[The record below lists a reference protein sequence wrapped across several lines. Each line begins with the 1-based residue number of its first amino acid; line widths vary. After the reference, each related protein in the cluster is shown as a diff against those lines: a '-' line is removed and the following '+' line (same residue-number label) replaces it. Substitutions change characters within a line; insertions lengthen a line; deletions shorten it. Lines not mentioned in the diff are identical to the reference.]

1 MNRLIARGPNPFAP
15 IAKIKNSQLT
25 AGSPY
30 QALNSRVKPLLQ
42 EQDIVHAVE
51 ALRQRL
57 NGEVYQAHHFGRLE
71 EIQGDLI
78 DINVDIQRELE
89 KPHIASIVALFDPR
103 IIQPVNVIY
112 IKETGRYSAW
122 DGQQSSAVYAILFHF
137 GLISKKTKI
146 QCKVVD
152 DDLVVPGSD
161 LVGEA
166 VGNYG
171 FRRLNGNGRQDVDP
185 FFKHRSQVNGVRRY
199 HSTLREDRQS
209 EQIQCIMEQN
219 NMFPAPMADG
229 RAGRAK
235 PGMIT
240 YISGINKIAG
250 HDTDDQDFDIT
261 KGDLEFA
268 LGWHNRYFANEKGV
282 DGGIILAL
290 GRLHAASRGHAETKN
305 SSAEPE
311 VVLTEQFK
319 LELAN
324 IIRDRYL
331 NPAGFHSACK
341 ERLKNWQIK
350 NYIRPSWSDTCLT
363 PFLVMDYVEHGGTQP
378 VPMVSG
384 MNLYA
389 GV

>member
-1 MNRLIARGPNPFAP
+1 MNRLIVRGPNPFAP

-30 QALNSRVKPLLQ
+30 QALKSRAKPLLKDQ
-42 EQDIVHAVE
+42 EILDSVE
-51 ALRQRL
+51 SLRQRL
-57 NGEVYQAHHFGRLE
+57 EGEIYNPVHFGRLE
-71 EIQGDLI
+71 NIDFELI
-78 DINVDIQRELE
+78 DINIDIQRELE
-89 KPHIASIVALFDPR
+89 NPHVASIIRLFDPR

-122 DGQQSSAVYAILFHF
+122 DGQQSSAVFAILYHF
-137 GLISKKTKI
+137 GLIDKNTKI
-146 QCKVVD
+146 QCKVIY
-152 DDLVVPGSD
+152 DDLEVPGSD

-171 FRRLNGNGRQDVDP
+171 FRRLNGNGRQPVDA

-199 HSTLREDRQS
+199 NSQLREDQQS
-209 EQIQCIMEQN
+209 EEIQCIMEQN
-219 NMFPAPMADG
+219 NMFPAPTSDAKS
-229 RAGRAK
+229 GRAK

-240 YISGINKIAG
+240 YISGVNKIAG
-250 HDTDDQDFDIT
+250 HDTEEASFEIT
-261 KGDLEFA
+261 KGDLDFA
-268 LGWHNRYFANEKGV
+268 LRWHNQYFNTEKGV

-305 SSAEPE
+305 SSAEPRI
-311 VVLTEQFK
+311 VLTEQFGK
-319 LELAN
+319 ELAT
-324 IIRDRYL
+324 IIRSRYL

-341 ERLKNWQIK
+341 ERLKTWQSK
-350 NYIRPSWSDTCLT
+350 NYIRPSWSDSCLT